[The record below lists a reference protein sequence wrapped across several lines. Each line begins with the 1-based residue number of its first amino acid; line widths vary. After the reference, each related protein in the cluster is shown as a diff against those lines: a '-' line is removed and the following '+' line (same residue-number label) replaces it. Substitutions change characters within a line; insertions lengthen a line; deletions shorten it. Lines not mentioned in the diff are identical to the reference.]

1 MPGIQQGRRKARAWT
16 LAPEGGKEKFMEIGR
31 KMAKGYLEPYVPSAG
46 Q

>member
-1 MPGIQQGRRKARAWT
+1 V
-16 LAPEGGKEKFMEIGR
+16 EKEKFMEIGL